1 MEENL
6 SSFQTSALSGS
17 DILFPAL
24 LWYLE
29 FLIAYVVFAAVVI
42 GWKFVQKKHNKD

>member
-6 SSFQTSALSGS
+6 SGFQTPALSGS

-29 FLIAYVVFAAVVI
+29 FLIACAVVAAVVI
-42 GWKFVQKKHNKD
+42 GWKIVREKYNKD